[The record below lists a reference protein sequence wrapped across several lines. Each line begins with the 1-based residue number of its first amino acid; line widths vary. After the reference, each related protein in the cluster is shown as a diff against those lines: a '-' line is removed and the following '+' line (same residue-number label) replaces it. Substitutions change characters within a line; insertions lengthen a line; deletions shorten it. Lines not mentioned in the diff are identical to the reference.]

1 MTLDAQLKRNRLQ
14 RFDPRAWIGYL
25 VGCESTNIFR
35 IWVPRLNR
43 VIQTRDVKF
52 NEDEVFDGNIESEAV
67 KENIR
72 NMSLKRLAEL
82 LKEMEL
88 PSEYEPESVNEDEG
102 QIRTGTLDMSD
113 ETASPMPNENNNPNP
128 QSNESEMIRAQEVLQ
143 KLEESI
149 YPTPPESPPAMLA
162 GSD

>member
-88 PSEYEPESVNEDEG
+88 P
-102 QIRTGTLDMSD
+102 
-113 ETASPMPNENNNPNP
+113 MPNENNNPNP